1 MNKQGPGNEFSMTRS
16 HGRPNNFPPPPELR
30 FQTTLKYKN
39 YKPMKTVKERP
50 NNFAT
55 PPPIPIEALNQ
66 SIESQNGQSPL
77 YTMKGL
83 QDLMEV
89 YADKVAITPIELGI
103 FSKGLRGTKTI
114 PFTSITAV
122 RFKKGTTLV
131 WGCIAFTVPGEYQG
145 DSYVRSAWNDENAF
159 LFLAWFNENER
170 ALEIKNYIER
180 RVEEMRSAPSTAPSS
195 IADELQKL
203 AALKAQGV
211 LSESEFEA
219 AKKRL
224 LSKI

>member
-1 MNKQGPGNEFSMTRS
+1 MTRS
-16 HGRPNNFPPPPELR
+16 HG
-30 FQTTLKYKN
+30 T
-39 YKPMKTVKERP
+39 P

-55 PPPIPIEALNQ
+55 PPIPIVKALNQ
-66 SIESQNGQSPL
+66 SIESQTGQSPV

-83 QDLMEV
+83 QDWMEV
-89 YADKVAITPIELGI
+89 YADKVAITPIELGLL
-103 FSKGLRGTKTI
+103 FKGVRGTKTI

-122 RFKKGTTLV
+122 RFKKGGLAN
-131 WGCIAFTVPGEYQG
+131 GCIAFTVPGEYQG
-145 DSYVRSAWNDENAF
+145 NSYVRSTANDENAF
-159 LFLAWFNENER
+159 LFLGWFGENER

-211 LSESEFEA
+211 LRESEFEA

-224 LSKI
+224 LSEI